1 MSQFIEM
8 YYNTHNKQTLESV
21 CPIMSK
27 GITPKYVE
35 SSSVL
40 VINQACIHWDGQRLG
55 NIKYHNEEIPVR
67 KRILESG
74 DVLLNATGNGTLGR
88 CCVFICPSDN
98 NTYINDGHV
107 IALSTDR
114 AVILP
119 EVLNTYLSLND
130 TQAEIY
136 RQYVTGSTNQVDIVF
151 SDIKKMKVPVPSM
164 DEQILFVEVLKQAD
178 KSKFGDFKSQF
189 IEMFGNPL
197 SLNQKNELKRL
208 GECCILNPRRPN
220 IALCDTDKVSFI
232 PMPAVS
238 EDGYLV
244 DMTDEEYGKVKKGF
258 TYFENNDVLFA
269 KITPCMENGKG
280 AIVHGLTNG
289 IGMGST
295 EFHVL
300 RPINGISSPYW
311 LLALTRMPIF
321 RERAAKNMSGTGG
334 QKRVSA
340 SYLDHFMVGLPA
352 IEEQR
357 RFEAIYRQADKS
369 KFGDFKSQFIEMYY
383 NTHNKQTLESVCPIM
398 SKGITPKY
406 VESSSVLVINQA
418 CIHWDG
424 QRLGNIKY
432 HNEEI
437 PVRKRILESGDVLL
451 NATGNGTLGRCCV
464 FICPSDNNT
473 YINDGHVI
481 ALSTDRAVILPEVLN
496 TYLSLNDTQAEI
508 YRQYV
513 TGSTNQVDIVFSD
526 IKKMKVPVPS
536 MDEQILFV
544 EVLKQADKSKFGD
557 FKSQFI
563 EMFGNPLSLNQKNEL
578 KRLGE
583 CCILN
588 PRRPNIALCDTD
600 KVSFIPMPA
609 VSEDGY
615 LVDMTDEEY
624 GKVKKGFTYFE
635 NNDVLFAK
643 ITPCMENGKGAIVH
657 GLTNGIGMG
666 STEFHVL
673 RPINGISSP
682 YWLLALTRMPIFR
695 ERAAKNMSG
704 TGGQKRVSASYL
716 DHFMVGLPAIEEQ
729 RRFEA
734 IYKQADK
741 SKSVIQKA
749 LVYLNDIQSDE
760 LGKIA

>member
-1 MSQFIEM
+1 MKIINLSSIANPISISVQNPSRSDYDRFIG
-8 YYNTHNKQTLESV
+8 LEHYDSGEPV
-21 CPIMSK
+21 ITRFQGTELLTTSAK
-27 GITPKYVE
+27 AFKANDILIARRNVYLKRAGIVFFDGITSGDSIILRLKEDTQKTIGYSREDLIRYIPFMLNSEHFWIYANKH
-35 SSSVL
+35 
-40 VINQACIHWDGQRLG
+40 ADGM
-55 NIKYHNEEIPVR
+55 NS
-67 KRILESG
+67 KRISKDTLLEYEFELPSI
-74 DVLLNATGNGTLGR
+74 DEMRDISDKLWAAYRLKEAYKKLL
-88 CCVFICPSDN
+88 
-98 NTYINDGHV
+98 
-107 IALSTDR
+107 
-114 AVILP
+114 
-119 EVLNTYLSLND
+119 
-130 TQAEIY
+130 
-136 RQYVTGSTNQVDIVF
+136 VT
-151 SDIKKMKVPVPSM
+151 
-164 DEQILFVEVLKQAD
+164 
-178 KSKFGDFKSQF
+178 
-189 IEMFGNPL
+189 
-197 SLNQKNELKRL
+197 
-208 GECCILNPRRPN
+208 
-220 IALCDTDKVSFI
+220 
-232 PMPAVS
+232 
-238 EDGYLV
+238 
-244 DMTDEEYGKVKKGF
+244 TDE
-258 TYFENNDVLFA
+258 
-269 KITPCMENGKG
+269 
-280 AIVHGLTNG
+280 
-289 IGMGST
+289 
-295 EFHVL
+295 
-300 RPINGISSPYW
+300 
-311 LLALTRMPIF
+311 
-321 RERAAKNMSGTGG
+321 
-334 QKRVSA
+334 
-340 SYLDHFMVGLPA
+340 MV
-352 IEEQR
+352 
-357 RFEAIYRQADKS
+357 
-369 KFGDFKSQFIEMYY
+369 KSQFIEMYY

-624 GKVKKGFTYFE
+624 GKVKKSFTYFE

-734 IYKQADK
+734 IYRQADK